1 MYSTPPTR
9 FYTFNR
15 AANFNIPPPPSR
27 YEFEQLQEKCK
38 VLEKDLTAAELK
50 IRKLTAFH
58 GITSSDLH
66 CPKSVREMKRI
77 SSTLHI
83 HDVQHLG
90 VDIDKGIWGQRGTH
104 LIEIGNLI
112 GGLGHVEQIYQLPA
126 RGDNPKFGVNII
138 FRNENSRA
146 IGVQAIQ
153 AKYPDFEPK
162 FCTKGYPILQHQ
174 MRAITK
180 VLKELKRERMIAG
193 YKMDA
198 TGSLHYGERVLPLVS
213 LQLIHGD
220 KYTEWLGSPTLSLY
234 KDGFYIPCNDARFVS
249 KEFKQLKQHFYD
261 FVQAMIQ
268 HRPLRRDTFLKRRNV
283 ESHSEVQHPHA
294 PSPRSMQAERNTGD
308 ISSRADTT
316 LYDYVTPVLN
326 AKGGSKRTRNSSS
339 RKKSK
344 KNNKFRKGLD
354 NNKMQ
359 PLSGSSS
366 SNSSTPRT
374 EIESMNMEDKSE
386 LPALEAVQEVSTLDQ
401 EGTTLDQEVST
412 RNQEVSTFDQ
422 EVSTFHQEVST
433 FDQEVST
440 SDREDSTLDEGSNKS
455 PLLSTVLEGARVTLD
470 YRYPCPSSAPFPPS
484 PSPTL
489 QQYIN
494 NKSLSPIQKYGY

>member
-1 MYSTPPTR
+1 MYTTRPTH

-27 YEFEQLQEKCK
+27 HEFEQLLEKYK
-38 VLEKDLTAAELK
+38 VLEKDLNAATLHIE
-50 IRKLTAFH
+50 KLTAFH
-58 GITSSDLH
+58 GITLSDLH

-90 VDIDKGIWGQRGTH
+90 VDIDKGTWGQRGTH
-104 LIEIGNLI
+104 LIKIGNLI
-112 GGLGHVEQIYQLPA
+112 GGLGHVERIYQLPA
-126 RGDNPKFGVNII
+126 RGGNPKFGVNII

-234 KDGFYIPCNDARFVS
+234 KDGFYIPCSDVRFVS

-268 HRPLRRDTFLKRRNV
+268 HRPLRRDTFTKRRNV
-283 ESHSEVQHPHA
+283 ESHAEVQHPNA
-294 PSPRSMQAERNTGD
+294 PSPRSTQAERNTGD

-339 RKKSK
+339 RKKAK

-374 EIESMNMEDKSE
+374 NMEDKRE
-386 LPALEAVQEVSTLDQ
+386 LTALEAAQEVATLKQMVSTLDQEVSTSEQEVSTLGQEVSTLDQ
-401 EGTTLDQEVST
+401 EV
-412 RNQEVSTFDQ
+412 
-422 EVSTFHQEVST
+422 
-433 FDQEVST
+433 
-440 SDREDSTLDEGSNKS
+440 STLDEGGKS

-470 YRYPCPSSAPFPPS
+470 YRTPCPSSAPFPPS
-484 PSPTL
+484 TSPTL
-489 QQYIN
+489 HHYNN
-494 NKSLSPIQKYGY
+494 NKSLSPIQQYGY